1 MQSRT
6 RTEEG
11 FCRMES
17 GLQLYLRE
25 INRAKLL
32 TPDEE
37 LTLARRLRKGDMR
50 ARDEMIRSNLRLVV
64 SIAKNYCNRGLLFLD
79 LIEEGNLGLLRA
91 VEKFDPGMG
100 CRFSTYASWWIR
112 QSIKR
117 SLMNSTKPIEIPAY
131 MVEMI
136 SKWRR
141 ANQKLEGEFGRPS
154 TVEECAKEL
163 GLAVKKA
170 ALICRVAKAFTPPVR
185 QSRGEEG
192 AQLSDFL
199 ADERAKDPAEAI
211 FDNHRTEIVAEL
223 LGSIDERA
231 SRILRMRFGLDGQA
245 PLTLKEIGHKIGLTR
260 ERVRQIERD
269 ALGRICEAITRQEG
283 DAGDEDDQRA
293 DGAPDPAGSRDH
305 EQPQP
310 TA

>member
-1 MQSRT
+1 
-6 RTEEG
+6 
-11 FCRMES
+11 MES

-25 INRAKLL
+25 INRARLL
-32 TPDEE
+32 TPEE
-37 LTLARRLRKGDMR
+37 EQTLARRLRKGDMR

-91 VEKFDPGMG
+91 VEKFDPTMG

-141 ANQKLEGEFGRPS
+141 TAQKLEGDLGRPP
-154 TVEECAKEL
+154 TVEESAKDL
-163 GLAVKKA
+163 GLPVKKA
-170 ALICRVAKAFTPPVR
+170 SLISRVARAFTPPIR
-185 QSRGEEG
+185 HSRGEEG
-192 AQLSDFL
+192 AQLSDLL
-199 ADERAKDPAEAI
+199 ADDRAKDPADAI
-211 FDNHRTEIVAEL
+211 FDSHRTEIVSEL
-223 LGSIDERA
+223 LEGIDERA
-231 SRILRMRFGLDGQA
+231 ARILRLRFGLDGHE
-245 PLTLKEIGHKIGLTR
+245 PLTLKEIGVKIGLTR

-269 ALGRICEAITRQEG
+269 ALSRICEALARQEG
-283 DAGDEDDQRA
+283 DLEEDEGGDPGNGRA
-293 DGAPDPAGSRDH
+293 KPSAALQDTSEPRA
-305 EQPQP
+305 

>member
-1 MQSRT
+1 
-6 RTEEG
+6 
-11 FCRMES
+11 MES

-37 LTLARRLRKGDMR
+37 RLLARRLRKGDMR

-117 SLMNSTKPIEIPAY
+117 SLMNSAKPIEIPAY

-141 ANQKLEGEFGRPS
+141 VGQKLEGELGRPP
-154 TVEECAKEL
+154 TIEEAAKEM
-163 GLAVKKA
+163 GLPVKKC
-170 ALICRVAKAFTPPVR
+170 ALIARVAKAFTPPVR
-185 QSRGEEG
+185 HSHADEG
-192 AQLSDFL
+192 VQLSDVL
-199 ADERAKDPAEAI
+199 ADDRAKDPAEAI
-211 FDNHRTEIVAEL
+211 FDNHRSEIVAEL
-223 LGSIDERA
+223 LQAIDDRA
-231 SRILRMRFGLDGQA
+231 ARILRMRFGLDGQE

-269 ALGRICEAITRQEG
+269 ALGRICEAIARQEG
-283 DAGDEDDQRA
+283 DLGEPQPV
-293 DGAPDPAGSRDH
+293 APDPANGRHSSAERHHPGRPRHRSDD
-305 EQPQP
+305 
-310 TA
+310 

>member
-1 MQSRT
+1 
-6 RTEEG
+6 
-11 FCRMES
+11 MES

-25 INRAKLL
+25 INRARLL
-32 TPDEE
+32 TSDEE

-91 VEKFDPGMG
+91 VEKFDPSMG

-141 ANQKLEGEFGRPS
+141 ATQKLEGEIRRPP
-154 TVEECAKEL
+154 TVEEAAKEM

-170 ALICRVAKAFTPPVR
+170 ALVARVAKAFTAPVR
-185 QSRGEEG
+185 HSHDEEG
-192 AQLSDFL
+192 AQLSDIL
-199 ADERAKDPAEAI
+199 ADDRAKDPADAI
-211 FDNHRTEIVAEL
+211 FDSHRVEIVEEL
-223 LGSIDERA
+223 LTGIDERA
-231 SRILRMRFGLDGQA
+231 SRILRLRFGLDGHE

-269 ALGRICEAITRQEG
+269 ALQRICEAIVRQEG
-283 DAGDEDDQRA
+283 GLDETQEQA
-293 DGAPDPAGSRDH
+293 QAAAQGA
-305 EQPQP
+305 
-310 TA
+310 